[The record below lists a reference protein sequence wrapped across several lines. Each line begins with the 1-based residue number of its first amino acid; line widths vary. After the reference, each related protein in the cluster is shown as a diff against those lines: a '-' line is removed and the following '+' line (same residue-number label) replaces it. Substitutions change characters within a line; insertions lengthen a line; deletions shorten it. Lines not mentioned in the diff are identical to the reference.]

1 MGRDAVVLAPGVLLN
16 DRYQLDARLATGG
29 MGDVWR
35 GTDLLLGRQ
44 VALKV
49 LLPALVAEPDFITRF
64 RAEARMMATL
74 HHPGIVQV
82 YDCGEQVLSGGTT
95 ADYMVMEYV
104 AGEPLSRRIEAAGR
118 MGIEQTLSVVAQAA
132 RALDAAHRSGIVHRD
147 VKPGNLL
154 IQPDGTVVLVDFGVA
169 RSATMTRITST
180 NAVPGTALYMAPE
193 QAAGRPV
200 SAATDIYALGAVAY
214 HCLAGEP
221 PYSGKTALEVAVR
234 HLHDPPPTPP
244 ADLPAPVAALVSR
257 ALAKAPEDRYPS
269 AAAFAEAADAALA
282 GTDGSVG
289 AATAPVAGLAPVGGA
304 LAGAA
309 IASRSTG
316 TDGGVGT
323 GTLPEMPV
331 VRDFRGGPGDG
342 TGAPVPAGARPN
354 RASGRRAVVMAG
366 AATLLAGGALLGV
379 LAFVRDDGGRGQTP
393 PVNPSATGAVPGAGP
408 SAGAGQDDAAPSG
421 RTSNAPAPGAPSG
434 PAATGSPV
442 ASASTVPSATPSPAP
457 TSARP
462 TASQTSSEQTPPPET
477 DAPATPDAPAEP
489 QVPVA
494 SPGNP

>member
-1 MGRDAVVLAPGVLLN
+1 MGRDPVVLAPGVLLN

-44 VALKV
+44 VAVKV
-49 LLPALVAEPDFITRF
+49 MLPALVAEPDFITRF
-64 RAEARMMATL
+64 RAEARMMALL

-82 YDCGEQVLSGGTT
+82 YDYGEQTLSEGTT

-118 MGIEQTLSVVAQAA
+118 MGVAETLSVVAQAA
-132 RALDAAHRSGIVHRD
+132 RALDAAHGSGIVHRD

-154 IQPDGTVVLVDFGVA
+154 IQPDGTVVLVDFGIA

-193 QAAGRPV
+193 QAAGRAV

-221 PYSGKTALEVAVR
+221 PYTGKTALEVAIR
-234 HLHDPPPTPP
+234 HLHDPPPIPP

-257 ALAKAPEDRYPS
+257 ALAKAPEDRYPT
-269 AAAFAEAADAALA
+269 AAAFAEAADAALSA
-282 GTDGSVG
+282 ADGTAG
-289 AATAPVAGLAPVGGA
+289 AAHSPVAGSAAVGVGLAAV
-304 LAGAA
+304 AA
-309 IASRSTG
+309 ARSAG

-331 VRDFRGGPGDG
+331 VRSGPSDG
-342 TGAPVPAGARPN
+342 IGVPAPAGARPN
-354 RASGRRAVVMAG
+354 GASRRRAVVMTG

-379 LAFVRDDGGRGQTP
+379 LAFGPDDGGSGQTP
-393 PVNPSATGAVPGAGP
+393 PANPTATGAAPGAGP
-408 SAGAGQDDAAPSG
+408 SAGTDRGDPAPSG
-421 RTSNAPAPGAPSG
+421 RTSDAPAPGAPSG
-434 PAATGSPV
+434 PTVTGSPG
-442 ASASTVPSATPSPAP
+442 ASASAAPSDTPSPAP
-457 TSARP
+457 TTARP
-462 TASQTSSEQTPPPET
+462 SASQTSAAQTPPPET